1 MEKGIQAS
9 LMVSAVLGLS
19 LVYVGYQV
27 SALETQV
34 DQLEW
39 RIITA
44 GVTIDDGTDNIRI
57 ENVRLT
63 RGASALEALERVA
76 VIETR
81 YYAGLGAYIVSVNG
95 TSENHEEGKYWM
107 WYIWDDNK
115 MSWELATVG
124 AESYELKDGDNIK
137 FSYETASW

>member
-1 MEKGIQAS
+1 
-9 LMVSAVLGLS
+9 MVSAVLGLS

-39 RIITA
+39 TIITT
-44 GVTIDDGTDNIRI
+44 GVTIDDGTDNIKI
-57 ENVRLT
+57 ETVRLT

-81 YYAGLGAYIVSVNG
+81 YYAGLGAYVVSVNG
-95 TSENHEEGKYWM
+95 TSENHEASKYWM

-115 MSWELATVG
+115 MSWGLATVG

-137 FSYETASW
+137 FSYEMVSW